1 MNIQIRRRT
10 LYFLTLTIIGMALL
24 GTSLSNLQFQTG
36 LPIPGAVTS
45 QTANIP
51 VIESVQQ
58 ESKIPM
64 LIQLPLILLFIFL
77 FTVLIIKLAN
87 KANIKKIVLLAGGLL
102 GILILYLLLGQAEFP
117 SQPQSVEVPGGIELQ
132 PLTNYDFAPIGDPSK
147 EMFWA
152 ATIILMIGAAFIIIW
167 FIKHSLHRVQN
178 DDLIAREATLALQA
192 IESGQDL
199 KNVIIRSYMQMVRIT
214 KEEQGIERLES
225 ETPREFERLLI
236 SHGMPIQPVQ
246 QLTRLFE
253 KVRYGSKKPDLQ
265 DERAAIECL
274 SAIRLSSADSGYGIK

>member
-10 LYFLTLTIIGMALL
+10 LYFLALTIIGMAFL
-24 GTSLSNLQFQTG
+24 GASLSELQFQSG

-45 QTANIP
+45 QPLTIP

-58 ESKIPM
+58 ESKFPL

-77 FTVLIIKLAN
+77 FSVLIIKLVN
-87 KANIKKIVLLAGGLL
+87 KANIKKIVSLAGGLL
-102 GILILYLLLGQAEFP
+102 GILFLYLLLGQADFS
-117 SQPQSVEVPGGIELQ
+117 SQSQFVEVPGGIELQ
-132 PLTNYDFAPIGDPSK
+132 PLTNYDFAPIGDPPT
-147 EMFWA
+147 EMFWIV
-152 ATIILMIGAAFIIIW
+152 TIILVIGAVFLIIW
-167 FIKHSLHRVQN
+167 FINHTLHREHN
-178 DDLIAREATLALQA
+178 DDLIAREAIAALQA

-214 KEEQGIERLES
+214 KEEKGIERLDS

-253 KVRYGSKKPDLQ
+253 KVRYGSKNPDLQ

-274 SAIRLSSADSGYGIK
+274 SAIRFSSANKG